1 MTTPDKQRQAQPP
14 PIILQLSAADG
25 RDSHERVMRTAKAAR
40 DLAEASPVEALA
52 HAAVAV
58 DEALASL
65 APRLADDSDA
75 PKGTPT
81 LSPWWILQLE
91 RSYYLTKDQSKLLWS
106 FDELCRD
113 PDLADARDT
122 DAVGLRGRALEFA
135 EQVVSPDFETQDE
148 LAEWFLARF
157 ETPEEAGLSPSSSG
171 AGWDWAGLGPHNA
184 GAELRARFSQVSEA
198 QESHIV
204 DAVGLLEGSTTQ
216 WASKSDLSVEA
227 DGPGDSTAFDSGPHL
242 DTVVELSSAARP
254 AAFRHA
260 GLVQRDGLAQLAGL
274 HESQTLLPWLVRQL
288 ILATTP
294 GLRELRLPDAEGIR
308 KPGFDGIVETVSGN
322 AWVPDGRSVWELST
336 TGSPQ
341 SKSQSDF
348 TKRTETTDDDE
359 RHATTFVT
367 VQLAEW
373 PNVQRWCSQRR
384 AEAKWRDVRAYDL
397 DDLVAWLEVAPS
409 VWFQLSERLGIK
421 TPAVISARAWWQR
434 RLNSTKPPLH
444 ADVLLAGRD
453 AEAKRLDHRIRSGK
467 GTTTVVAPST
477 DEAIEFALA
486 ALIDGPQS
494 GEQLL
499 DDLDPL
505 FDRCLLVS
513 DEAEWRRLAAQAGT
527 LVLIPTSIDIAGV
540 ETDHHHHVLLPV
552 ARHHDTGRL
561 NPSVLPNDD
570 CVNVPPVATTAIAD
584 ALSASGIE
592 SSSAHRLGEIAR
604 RNFTALRR
612 TLAVDPLLKR
622 PPWAS
627 EEPGSIRHAAVRS
640 AMLAGSWREYGDDAA
655 PSEDREILARL
666 VGPAGTYTYETVAEA
681 FAELSAGPDP
691 LLERTA
697 RGWRLIHPVD
707 AWQAVGDPP
716 LTPGVPDRI
725 AEVVVD
731 VLGEPDPAFE
741 LSAQHRVM
749 APAFGWGRRYSSDLR
764 HGLTSTLGILGTGA
778 HRIEELQQTPAHQWV
793 SWAGSLVHRL
803 LGISQE
809 ERATANSGLLT
820 RRWADS
826 ADHLPLLAEA
836 SPNQFLR
843 VLRDALDDPNEPL
856 RPMFADR
863 SDSDMPLFG
872 PSSPHTELLWALET
886 LAWLPEYF
894 GEAVNAL
901 VQLAQLDPGGRLAN
915 RPLSSLA
922 SIFCVWKP
930 QSGVDRDRR
939 LQALRSLVDRYPE
952 IAWRLLPELV
962 PEHFQTLIPS
972 RQPLYGPS
980 TVVTAQPT
988 FDSISE
994 DVNEIVDVL
1003 IEASTTPQLL
1013 WELTKIADR
1022 LPSQHRVHLWSRW
1035 RELTTD
1041 HASNTE
1047 ESKQLWV
1054 QLDEFVR
1061 RHSTYAFTDW
1071 ALPSEEI
1078 DEVRALALIFHRG
1091 CGCGCARPR
1100 KGPSDLQ
1107 RYVLSQHALCRKEGH
1122 LRGER

>member
-1 MTTPDKQRQAQPP
+1 MVLGPLRNPGGSRPLTEQQW
-14 PIILQLSAADG
+14 
-25 RDSHERVMRTAKAAR
+25 AR
-40 DLAEASPVEALA
+40 L
-52 HAAVAV
+52 
-58 DEALASL
+58 
-65 APRLADDSDA
+65 
-75 PKGTPT
+75 
-81 LSPWWILQLE
+81 
-91 RSYYLTKDQSKLLWS
+91 
-106 FDELCRD
+106 
-113 PDLADARDT
+113 
-122 DAVGLRGRALEFA
+122 
-135 EQVVSPDFETQDE
+135 
-148 LAEWFLARF
+148 
-157 ETPEEAGLSPSSSG
+157 
-171 AGWDWAGLGPHNA
+171 GLGRSWPPQ
-184 GAELRARFSQVSEA
+184 RWCRVARPFLPVSEA

-227 DGPGDSTAFDSGPHL
+227 DGQGDSTAFDGGPHL
-242 DTVVELSSAARP
+242 DTVVELSSAARS

-348 TKRTETTDDDE
+348 TKRTEETDDDE
-359 RHATTFVT
+359 RLATTFVT

-384 AEAKWRDVRAYDL
+384 AEAKWRDVWAYDL

-421 TPAVISARAWWQR
+421 TPSIISARAWWQR

-444 ADVLLAGRD
+444 ADVLLAGRRPE
-453 AEAKRLDHRIRSGK
+453 AERLNQRIRSGM

-486 ALIDGPQS
+486 ALIDGPQA

-499 DDLDPL
+499 GDLDPL

-513 DEAEWRRLAAQAGT
+513 DEAEWRRLAAQVGP
-527 LVLIPTSIDIAGV
+527 LVLIPTSLDIAGV

-561 NPSVLPNDD
+561 NPSVLANDD
-570 CVNVPPVATTAIAD
+570 CVNVPPVAPMAIAD

-592 SSSAHRLGEIAR
+592 SASAYRLGEIAR

-640 AMLAGSWREYGDDAA
+640 AILAGSVARVWRRCCAERR
-655 PSEDREILARL
+655 PEILARL
-666 VGPAGTYTYETVAEA
+666 VGPAGRYTYETLTEA

-725 AEVVVD
+725 ADVVVD
-731 VLGEPDPAFE
+731 VLGEPGEPGPAFE
-741 LSAQHRVM
+741 LSAQRRVM

-778 HRIEELQQTPAHQWV
+778 HRIGGLQQTPAHQWV

-803 LGISQE
+803 LGLSQE

-836 SPNQFLR
+836 SPNQFLQ

-863 SDSDMPLFG
+863 PGGDMPPLCL
-872 PSSPHTELLWALET
+872 HHLT
-886 LAWLPEYF
+886 
-894 GEAVNAL
+894 
-901 VQLAQLDPGGRLAN
+901 PGCSGR
-915 RPLSSLA
+915 
-922 SIFCVWKP
+922 WKH
-930 QSGVDRDRR
+930 
-939 LQALRSLVDRYPE
+939 
-952 IAWRLLPELV
+952 W
-962 PEHFQTLIPS
+962 
-972 RQPLYGPS
+972 
-980 TVVTAQPT
+980 
-988 FDSISE
+988 
-994 DVNEIVDVL
+994 
-1003 IEASTTPQLL
+1003 
-1013 WELTKIADR
+1013 
-1022 LPSQHRVHLWSRW
+1022 
-1035 RELTTD
+1035 
-1041 HASNTE
+1041 
-1047 ESKQLWV
+1047 
-1054 QLDEFVR
+1054 
-1061 RHSTYAFTDW
+1061 
-1071 ALPSEEI
+1071 
-1078 DEVRALALIFHRG
+1078 RG
-1091 CGCGCARPR
+1091 CRSTSARR
-1100 KGPSDLQ
+1100 
-1107 RYVLSQHALCRKEGH
+1107 
-1122 LRGER
+1122 